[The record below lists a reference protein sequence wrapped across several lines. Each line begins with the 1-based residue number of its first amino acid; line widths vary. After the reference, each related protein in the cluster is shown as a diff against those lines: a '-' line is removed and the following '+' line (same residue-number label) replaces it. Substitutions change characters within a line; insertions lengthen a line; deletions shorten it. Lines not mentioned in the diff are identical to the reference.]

1 MSKLR
6 MATMNPGPI
15 TLDVVGQVLNAEDRR
30 RILHPLTG
38 GVILFGRN
46 FANRQ
51 QLTKLTAAIKKL
63 RPDVLISIDHEG
75 GRVQRCRT
83 DGFTHLP
90 AMKKLGD
97 IWTNGGKKAHAEHA
111 LKAMEAATAVGF
123 VLASELRAVSYTHL
137 TLPTI
142 CSV

>member
-1 MSKLR
+1 MSKLV

-15 TLDVVGQVLNAEDRR
+15 TLDVVGLELNAEDRR
-30 RILHPLTG
+30 RISHPLTG

-63 RPDVLISIDHEG
+63 RPDALISIDHEG
-75 GRVQRCRT
+75 GRVQRAKT

-90 AMKKLGD
+90 AMRKLG
-97 IWTNGGKKAHAEHA
+97 
-111 LKAMEAATAVGF
+111 
-123 VLASELRAVSYTHL
+123 
-137 TLPTI
+137 
-142 CSV
+142 